1 MIILEPRIKQ
11 LLTDDALNT
20 FPDECCGFLFGREER
35 DGTRLVIDILV
46 VDNSKQGD
54 KTRRFEISPLDYM
67 TAEQHALDHDWTLLG
82 IYHSHPKH
90 PAIPSEHD
98 RIAAQPYFSY
108 VIISVMETDAA
119 EPSHPPGKPVIQFRS
134 WVLNE
139 EQQFEEEKIADYII
153 NHSKSSFQSK

>member
-1 MIILEPRIKQ
+1 MISIEPRVRQ
-11 LLTDDALNT
+11 LLIDDALNT
-20 FPDECCGFLFGREER
+20 FPDECCGFLFGREES
-35 DGTRLVIDILV
+35 DGARVVIDILV

-54 KTRRFEISPLDYM
+54 KTRRFEISPFDYM

-98 RIAAQPYFSY
+98 RVAAQPYFSY
-108 VIISVMETDAA
+108 VIISVMDKDT
-119 EPSHPPGKPVIQFRS
+119 VNLRS

-139 EQQFEEEKIADYII
+139 EQQFEEEQII
-153 NHSKSSFQSK
+153 DTIHSLKSIK

>member
-20 FPDECCGFLFGREER
+20 FPDECCGFLFGREET

-98 RIAAQPYFSY
+98 RIAAQPWFSY
-108 VIISVMETDAA
+108 VIVSVLEADAT
-119 EPSHPPGKPVIQFRS
+119 ESSQHPAKAAIEFRS

-139 EQQFEEEKIADYII
+139 NQQFEEEKIADYQ
-153 NHSKSSFQSK
+153 FT

>member
-1 MIILEPRIKQ
+1 MIILDDRIRQ
-11 LLTDDALNT
+11 LLVDDALNT

-98 RIAAQPYFSY
+98 RIAAQPWFSY
-108 VIISVMETDAA
+108 VIVSVIETGATESSQNSA
-119 EPSHPPGKPVIQFRS
+119 KPAIDFRS

-139 EQQFEEEKIADYII
+139 NQQFEEEKIIDYQ
-153 NHSKSSFQSK
+153 FT

>member
-1 MIILEPRIKQ
+1 MQTNTAKSFKNFYDIIQHHLSPHSKTHIMIILEPRIRQ

-20 FPDECCGFLFGREER
+20 FPDECCGFRFGREER
-35 DGTRLVIDILV
+35 DGTRLVMDILV

-90 PAIPSEHD
+90 ADIPFEH
-98 RIAAQPYFSY
+98 RTIAAQ
-108 VIISVMETDAA
+108 
-119 EPSHPPGKPVIQFRS
+119 
-134 WVLNE
+134 
-139 EQQFEEEKIADYII
+139 
-153 NHSKSSFQSK
+153 

>member
-1 MIILEPRIKQ
+1 MIILEPRIRQ
-11 LLTDDALNT
+11 LLIDDALNT

-35 DGTRLVIDILV
+35 DGTRLIIDILV

-98 RIAAQPYFSY
+98 RIAAQPWFSY
-108 VIISVMETDAA
+108 VIISVMEQNTASVMEADAT
-119 EPSHPPGKPVIQFRS
+119 EPSPHPGKHAIHFRS

-139 EQQFEEEKIADYII
+139 QQQFEEEKIAEYQ
-153 NHSKSSFQSK
+153 FT